1 MGQPSLVRRLLLTLV
16 VSLTVVSVLLGAGG
30 AWLINGIVQQTSDS
44 LLGASARAIP
54 ETLAEEDGEITL
66 DLPPSALGMLENTER
81 DNIYYSVRSGGALI
95 TGYENLAP
103 APSASLS
110 LDHPVFRDDSF
121 RGQKIRVAAVTR
133 KLPRI
138 PNVIVVEVAETLVSR
153 RELAGR
159 MLLGLAALEAVFVMV
174 TALLVWPATG
184 WSLRPVTK
192 LRAQMERHTGDH
204 TVFQQLSLNGV
215 PLELSGLVGG
225 FNALIEQVDAS
236 VAGMRRFT
244 ADASHQMRTPLTILR
259 THLAIL
265 QKHQPESSVGKASVA
280 DIAHAT
286 ERLQN
291 LLTGLI
297 VLARA
302 DDFAFEPGEVETWL
316 GELARKVV
324 TDCAPLAAKRRIG
337 VRLEAP
343 EQDIAVNAPPL
354 AITEI
359 LSNLI
364 ENAIRYSQRGGE
376 VTIHVGKADG
386 APFLEVEDDG
396 PGVPAE
402 DLDRIFQRFY
412 RLPRDQARPGSGL
425 GLSVVQTLSQYLG
438 AHVTAAAG
446 RDGRGLLVTVSFA
459 RQVH

>member
-1 MGQPSLVRRLLLTLV
+1 
-16 VSLTVVSVLLGAGG
+16 
-30 AWLINGIVQQTSDS
+30 
-44 LLGASARAIP
+44 
-54 ETLAEEDGEITL
+54 
-66 DLPPSALGMLENTER
+66 
-81 DNIYYSVRSGGALI
+81 
-95 TGYENLAP
+95 
-103 APSASLS
+103 
-110 LDHPVFRDDSF
+110 
-121 RGQKIRVAAVTR
+121 
-133 KLPRI
+133 
-138 PNVIVVEVAETLVSR
+138 
-153 RELAGR
+153 
-159 MLLGLAALEAVFVMV
+159 
-174 TALLVWPATG
+174 
-184 WSLRPVTK
+184 
-192 LRAQMERHTGDH
+192 
-204 TVFQQLSLNGV
+204 
-215 PLELSGLVGG
+215 LSGLVGG